1 MRKFSK
7 LMNPKATLL
16 TLFNRLFT
24 PSVGPLEIRA
34 WCQAVIWSN
43 QLPSVWAS
51 LRSSG
56 GDDLFEHCSMMSRN
70 RSVACSAFGVS

>member
-7 LMNPKATLL
+7 LVNPKATRL
-16 TLFNRLFT
+16 TLFKRLFI

-43 QLPSVWAS
+43 QLPSVRAS

-56 GDDLFEHCSMMSRN
+56 GDDFFEHCSMMSRR
-70 RSVACSAFGVS
+70 RSVASSASGVS